1 MAYNHVQP
9 PTVCGIIM
17 LVMPTGRQLR
27 PMAMLALALISG
39 WHTTASA
46 QPYPSKPIHIVVPFA
61 PGGITDVIGRALGQ
75 RLAEA
80 LGQQV
85 VIENKPGGGTGQV
98 GTDYV
103 ARSAPD
109 GYTLLVTADATFV
122 TAPHT
127 YSKLPYDANSDFVPI
142 TALGISPQAL
152 VVHPSLPVRTLADLV
167 ELAKKK
173 PGEINYGTFGIG
185 SSGHLNIILLEG
197 MTGTKFT
204 PVHYRGAAP
213 AITDLI
219 GGHIQMMIVSI
230 GLVRQSWQAGGL
242 KVLGFGSPER
252 IAQYPDVP
260 TLAESG
266 LPGYEA
272 GSWYA
277 LAAPKGTPRD
287 IVMKLNAETQHIFN
301 DPAFQQ
307 KFLAP
312 NFIFPLVSSP
322 DAFAERIRTES
333 AKWGKVIKDANVK
346 VE

>member
-1 MAYNHVQP
+1 MSAMS
-9 PTVCGIIM
+9 IA
-17 LVMPTGRQLR
+17 RQLQ
-27 PMAMLALALISG
+27 AAILALALAFE
-39 WHTTASA
+39 WCAPASA
-46 QPYPSKPIHIVVPFA
+46 EPYPSKPVHIVVPFA
-61 PGGITDVIGRALGQ
+61 AGGITDVIGRALGQ

-80 LGQQV
+80 WGQQV
-85 VIENKPGGGTGQV
+85 VIENRPGGGTGQV

-103 ARSAPD
+103 AKSAPD
-109 GYTLLVTADATFV
+109 GSTLLVTADATFV

-127 YSKLPYDANSDFVPI
+127 YSKLPYDAIRDFVPI

-167 ELAKKK
+167 ELAKKR

-197 MTGTKFT
+197 MTGTRFT

-242 KVLGFGSPER
+242 KVLGFGSTAR

-277 LAAPKGTPRD
+277 LAAPKGTSRD
-287 IVMKLNAETQHIFN
+287 VVMKLNLETQRIFD

-312 NFIFPLVSSP
+312 NFIFPIVSSP
-322 DAFAERIRTES
+322 EAFAERIHTES